1 MQGVAIMSTE
11 NSIVEEIIA
20 YLESNPDIFFALWVG
35 ALLVTLAFFFLGGRK
50 AEERFQGLDQ
60 QTIRFRERGAS
71 GRSHKSLVTKLAGA
85 NKVLDVIV
93 TGSEL
98 WIKGIW
104 PAFTYIGTKYDLS
117 HRVPLDRVGPARIDG
132 SSVFLKLRDEFGA
145 ESDIELR
152 LRNPNEFISAI
163 GASPAL

>member
-1 MQGVAIMSTE
+1 MSTGD
-11 NSIVEEIIA
+11 SIVARILD
-20 YLESNPDIFFALWVG
+20 YLESNPDIFLALWFG
-35 ALLVTLAFFFLGGRK
+35 TLFVILAVFFLGGRK
-50 AEERFQGLDQ
+50 AEERFQDLDQ

-85 NKVLDVIV
+85 NRVLDVIV

-132 SSVFLKLRDEFGA
+132 SSVFLKLRDEFGV

-152 LRNPNEFISAI
+152 LRNPNDFISAI
-163 GASPAL
+163 GASPTL

>member
-1 MQGVAIMSTE
+1 MSADD
-11 NSIVEEIIA
+11 SIVERLFD
-20 YLESNPDIFFALWVG
+20 YFNSNPDTFFVLWVG
-35 ALLVTLAFFFLGGRK
+35 TLIVVLGAFFLGGRK
-50 AEERFQGLDQ
+50 AEARFRNLDQ

-71 GRSHKSLVTKLAGA
+71 GRSHKSWVTKIAGA
-85 NKVLDVIV
+85 NRVLDVIV

-104 PAFTYIGTKYDLS
+104 PAFTYIGSKYDLS

-132 SSVFLKLRDEFGA
+132 ASVFLKLRDESGT

-152 LRNPNEFISAI
+152 LRNPNEFVNAV
-163 GASPAL
+163 GGSPAS